1 MYRSLTADAFRQA
14 AGLPE
19 GYHVDGLLATG
30 VWDLFADKQISLVE
44 SALTSLGQEVE
55 LTRLPGSSLGHGY
68 EFRVAG
74 KVFWWVPVMGTA
86 VMSQYV
92 HCATLLGS
100 QKNLL
105 FGTVGGLRHGM
116 RAGDLVVPSASVGN
130 DNALMYQRDVVNKL
144 FTPDENLRLSLLSR
158 IRDLELPES
167 VQLWQGVTNTC
178 EVMFA
183 ESSDDVAQ
191 WSEEGFLGVE
201 MEAAMM
207 FALSASFNVPSAA
220 VLSVADNLI
229 EEESFFSENYEDNRK
244 LRMIVKQLQYDV
256 LLAELVD

>member
-1 MYRSLTADAFRQA
+1 MYRSLTADAFRQV
-14 AGLPE
+14 AGLPA

-30 VWDLFADKQISLVE
+30 VWDLFADKQINLVE
-44 SALTSLGQEVE
+44 SALTSLGHGVE

-68 EFRVAG
+68 EFRVAE

-116 RAGDLVVPSASVGN
+116 RAGDLIVPSTSVGN
-130 DNALMYQRDVVNKL
+130 DNALMYQRDAVDKL
-144 FTPDENLRLSLLSR
+144 FAPDENLRLSLLSR

-183 ESSDDVAQ
+183 ESSDDVSQ

-207 FALSASFNVPSAA
+207 FALSASFNVPAAA

-229 EEESFFSENYEDNRK
+229 EDESFFSESYEDSRK

-256 LLAELVD
+256 LLAELLA